1 MAEDVVQNF
10 EKTYKENREMIFEMI
25 KKVAAAA
32 DKEEILVFKNK
43 PKKEIIDGKNL
54 TRYEIS
60 IQKDKLYS
68 FVISLRENI
77 TKDPKFIE
85 TFESSFGIPKSPTGT
100 PEEKADNKKEIEDY
114 FKSEEFNQ
122 IFDYIEKNNNLI
134 IWTDSDGMPVRIEN
148 TSRIVPPDTAE
159 VLKDKQI
166 SLVYE
171 LTLSNIN
178 SPIVVTAPT
187 DAVSWDTIF
196 NELNPYQDKMDE
208 TKIIAGLSSINT
220 IALST
225 YAKDGSYGKKGFGL

>member
-1 MAEDVVQNF
+1 M
-10 EKTYKENREMIFEMI
+10 
-25 KKVAAAA
+25 
-32 DKEEILVFKNK
+32 
-43 PKKEIIDGKNL
+43 
-54 TRYEIS
+54 
-60 IQKDKLYS
+60 
-68 FVISLRENI
+68 
-77 TKDPKFIE
+77 
-85 TFESSFGIPKSPTGT
+85 
-100 PEEKADNKKEIEDY
+100 
-114 FKSEEFNQ
+114 
-122 IFDYIEKNNNLI
+122 
-134 IWTDSDGMPVRIEN
+134 
-148 TSRIVPPDTAE
+148 RIVPPDTAE

-196 NELNPYQDKMDE
+196 KELNPYQDKMGE